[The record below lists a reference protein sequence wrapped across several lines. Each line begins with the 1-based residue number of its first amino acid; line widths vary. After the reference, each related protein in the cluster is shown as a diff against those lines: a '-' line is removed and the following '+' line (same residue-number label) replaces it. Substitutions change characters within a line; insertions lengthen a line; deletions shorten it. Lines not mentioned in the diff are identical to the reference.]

1 MTGSLAR
8 VRAILVLYIPCTR
21 SGGGMLRVVKDI
33 SVAFVPGA
41 GARTLRDQGERR
53 LHIFLLDMTRTGTVR
68 TRSNRL
74 GLLV

>member
-1 MTGSLAR
+1 
-8 VRAILVLYIPCTR
+8 
-21 SGGGMLRVVKDI
+21 MLRVVKDI

-74 GLLV
+74 GLLVQVMMGSRRVGRRIRNRFCG